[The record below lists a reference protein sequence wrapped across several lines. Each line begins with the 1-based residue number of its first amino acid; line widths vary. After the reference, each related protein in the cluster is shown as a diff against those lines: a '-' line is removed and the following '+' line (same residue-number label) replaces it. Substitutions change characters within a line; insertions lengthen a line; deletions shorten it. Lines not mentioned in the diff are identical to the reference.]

1 MGKKKQKRNLY
12 RTNSSNEMEYNKIIK
27 ISIGVLVVL
36 ALTYFG
42 TAILSG
48 EIKFSEKEKEET
60 KTETSIQYE
69 EITVGQMLNR
79 SDSEYYVLL
88 FNFSDTYA
96 SYYLSLMD
104 TYTRKDKSLPFH
116 IIDLEKHLNKEYVLQ
131 DGEKLI
137 EKPVRLVDF
146 KAVNP
151 TIVRIKN
158 KKVVERIDGKE
169 DILKFFEE
177 KNK

>member
-12 RTNSSNEMEYNKIIK
+12 RTNSSSDMEYNKIIK

-36 ALTYFG
+36 VLTYFG

-48 EIKFSEKEKEET
+48 EIKFGEKKKEEV
-60 KTETSIQYE
+60 KEEVSIQYE
-69 EITVGQMLNR
+69 EIMVGQMLNR
-79 SDSEYYVLL
+79 SESEYYVLL
-88 FNFSDTYA
+88 FDFTNAYA
-96 SYYLSLMD
+96 SYYLTLID
-104 TYTRKDKSLPFH
+104 TYTSKDKSLPFH

-151 TIVRIKN
+151 TIVKIKN
-158 KKVVERIDGKE
+158 RKVVERIYGKE
-169 DILKFFEE
+169 DVLKFFEE
-177 KNK
+177 KNQ